1 MNEASK
7 IFRLRFEDKY
17 FELKQNLKNKEETDS
32 VIMLEDLKL
41 IYNEI
46 IDATLE
52 NILYLENA
60 VNDLDT
66 YKNELKS
73 FVKGLE
79 ERK

>member
-17 FELKQNLKNKEETDS
+17 FELKQNLKNKEETDA
-32 VIMLEDLKL
+32 VVMLEDLKL

-52 NILYLENA
+52 NILYVENA

>member
-32 VIMLEDLKL
+32 VVMLEDLKL

-52 NILYLENA
+52 NILYVENA

>member
-17 FELKQNLKNKEETDS
+17 FELKQNLKNKEETDA
-32 VIMLEDLKL
+32 VVMLEDLKL

-52 NILYLENA
+52 NILYVENA

-66 YKNELKS
+66 YMNLNH
-73 FVKGLE
+73 L
-79 ERK
+79 

>member
-1 MNEASK
+1 
-7 IFRLRFEDKY
+7 
-17 FELKQNLKNKEETDS
+17 
-32 VIMLEDLKL
+32 MLEDLKL

-52 NILYLENA
+52 NILYVENA

>member
-52 NILYLENA
+52 NILYVENA

>member
-1 MNEASK
+1 
-7 IFRLRFEDKY
+7 
-17 FELKQNLKNKEETDS
+17 
-32 VIMLEDLKL
+32 MLEDLKL

-52 NILYLENA
+52 NILYVENA

-73 FVKGLE
+73 FVKCLE
-79 ERK
+79 DRK